1 MKPIFSK
8 IRVLGTAALALFLTA
23 SCSDILDE
31 QPRSSYDPT
40 FFKTEKGVEGG
51 VTSMYAHLRYIYG
64 QAYYYNS
71 CLTGTDEA
79 TWGWSADGN
88 FKDADLSGV
97 GNLTATTCRS
107 DALWGTAFSNI
118 NTANGVI
125 ENGAEVGVNES
136 LVSEARFFRAFDY
149 FLLVQT
155 FGGVPLDLGS
165 GELKFNITPSR
176 TSVRNTVPEV
186 YTKAIFPDLLTAIEN
201 LPANPRVTGGVTK
214 TVARLYLAK
223 AYLAYAWWLKNP
235 NNIPTYPE
243 CQRTD
248 PDGHDAAWYFQQ
260 AYDVAV
266 TAIEN
271 PGPFG
276 LQESFWMVNAGPN
289 DRNMEILLYAD
300 HTQEDEYYNGGSLS
314 YGGGGA
320 PDNFAGWMM
329 NWNYT
334 DARSADN
341 QAVINRI
348 AEQCYG
354 RPWTRMAPPLGVFT
368 KTFADKVNDSRYD
381 GTFTTVYRGNWST
394 AGQNWES
401 VTNANGMKVKER
413 EPIFSFVFQDM
424 DKIDYAGE
432 GSKSNLGAGTL
443 PGRADWV
450 LGLDAVGRYVYPGL
464 WKLGPYRTDNGS
476 GAGQPNAGST
486 RPYNIAKFSELY
498 LVAAEAAVEGA
509 ATQAGKS
516 ARDLVNVLRARAGRW
531 TYSNAE
537 YKEVDRDFSA
547 EMTAATPATIDIN
560 YILDERSR
568 EFYGEGYRWF
578 DLVRTQKWNEYAD
591 SYVICGGKGDHNP
604 QTYSRTI
611 EAFHYLRPIPQGQ
624 LDGMEMTEEE
634 KDAYQNPGYRDC
646 FFFFKESP
654 PFLSVSDGRSGG
666 LFMVWTAG

>member
-1 MKPIFSK
+1 
-8 IRVLGTAALALFLTA
+8 
-23 SCSDILDE
+23 
-31 QPRSSYDPT
+31 
-40 FFKTEKGVEGG
+40 
-51 VTSMYAHLRYIYG
+51 MYAHLRYIYG

-223 AYLAYAWWLKNP
+223 AYLTYAWWLKNP

-443 PGRADWV
+443 PGRPDWV

-516 ARDLVNVLRARAGRW
+516 VRDLVNVLRARAGRW

-634 KDAYQNPGYRDC
+634 KDAYQNPGYRD
-646 FFFFKESP
+646 
-654 PFLSVSDGRSGG
+654 
-666 LFMVWTAG
+666 

>member
-223 AYLAYAWWLKNP
+223 AYLTYAWWLKNP

-248 PDGHDAAWYFQQ
+248 PNGHDAAWYFQQ

-537 YKEVDRDFSA
+537 YKEVDRDFSV

-634 KDAYQNPGYRDC
+634 KDAYQNPGYRD
-646 FFFFKESP
+646 
-654 PFLSVSDGRSGG
+654 
-666 LFMVWTAG
+666 

>member
-223 AYLAYAWWLKNP
+223 AYLTYAWWLKNP

-248 PDGHDAAWYFQQ
+248 PNGHDAAWYFQQ

-578 DLVRTQKWNEYAD
+578 DLVLTQKWNEYAD

-634 KDAYQNPGYRDC
+634 KDAYQNPGYRD
-646 FFFFKESP
+646 
-654 PFLSVSDGRSGG
+654 
-666 LFMVWTAG
+666 

>member
-223 AYLAYAWWLKNP
+223 AYLTYAWWLKNP

-248 PDGHDAAWYFQQ
+248 PNGHDAAWYFQQ

-509 ATQAGKS
+509 AAQAGKS

-634 KDAYQNPGYRDC
+634 KDAYQNPGYRD
-646 FFFFKESP
+646 
-654 PFLSVSDGRSGG
+654 
-666 LFMVWTAG
+666 

>member
-223 AYLAYAWWLKNP
+223 AYLTYAWWLKNP

-271 PGPFG
+271 HGPFG

-443 PGRADWV
+443 PGRPDWV

-516 ARDLVNVLRARAGRW
+516 VRDLVNVLRARAGRW

-634 KDAYQNPGYRDC
+634 KDAYQNPGYRD
-646 FFFFKESP
+646 
-654 PFLSVSDGRSGG
+654 
-666 LFMVWTAG
+666 

>member
-31 QPRSSYDPT
+31 QPRSSYNPT

-223 AYLAYAWWLKNP
+223 AYLTYAWWLKNP

-248 PDGHDAAWYFQQ
+248 PNGHDAAWYFQQ

-634 KDAYQNPGYRDC
+634 KDAYQNPGYRD
-646 FFFFKESP
+646 
-654 PFLSVSDGRSGG
+654 
-666 LFMVWTAG
+666 

>member
-223 AYLAYAWWLKNP
+223 AYLTYAWWLKNP

-248 PDGHDAAWYFQQ
+248 PNGHDAAWYFQQ

-381 GTFTTVYRGNWST
+381 GTFTTVYRGSWST

-634 KDAYQNPGYRDC
+634 KDAYQNPGYRD
-646 FFFFKESP
+646 
-654 PFLSVSDGRSGG
+654 
-666 LFMVWTAG
+666 

>member
-223 AYLAYAWWLKNP
+223 AYLTYAWWLKNP

-248 PDGHDAAWYFQQ
+248 PNGHDAAWYFQQ
-260 AYDVAV
+260 AYNVAV

-443 PGRADWV
+443 PDRADWV

-634 KDAYQNPGYRDC
+634 KDAYQNPGYRD
-646 FFFFKESP
+646 
-654 PFLSVSDGRSGG
+654 
-666 LFMVWTAG
+666 

>member
-8 IRVLGTAALALFLTA
+8 IRVFGTAALALFLTA

-634 KDAYQNPGYRDC
+634 KDAYQNPGYRD
-646 FFFFKESP
+646 
-654 PFLSVSDGRSGG
+654 
-666 LFMVWTAG
+666 

>member
-223 AYLAYAWWLKNP
+223 AYLTYAWWLKNP

-354 RPWTRMAPPLGVFT
+354 RPLTRMAPPLGVFT

-443 PGRADWV
+443 PGRPDWV

-516 ARDLVNVLRARAGRW
+516 VRDLVNVLRARAGRW

-634 KDAYQNPGYRDC
+634 KDAYQNPGYRD
-646 FFFFKESP
+646 
-654 PFLSVSDGRSGG
+654 
-666 LFMVWTAG
+666 

>member
-223 AYLAYAWWLKNP
+223 AYLTYAWWLKNP

-443 PGRADWV
+443 PGRPDWV

-516 ARDLVNVLRARAGRW
+516 VRDLVNVLRARAGRW
-531 TYSNAE
+531 TYSYAE

-634 KDAYQNPGYRDC
+634 KDAYQNPGYRD
-646 FFFFKESP
+646 
-654 PFLSVSDGRSGG
+654 
-666 LFMVWTAG
+666 